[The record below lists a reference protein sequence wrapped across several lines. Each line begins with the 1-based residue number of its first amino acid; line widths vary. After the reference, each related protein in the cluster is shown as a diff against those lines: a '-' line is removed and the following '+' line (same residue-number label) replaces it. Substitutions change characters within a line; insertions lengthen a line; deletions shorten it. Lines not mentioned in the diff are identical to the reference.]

1 MTTID
6 LKERPELRDD
16 IKLSNSFIQ
25 FRELIR
31 MLREKE
37 LPDLVS
43 NHINEEIKI
52 LNELPS
58 GPELK
63 KALRKKQTKIVQL
76 AEKQLKI
83 VPKNYYRN
91 LWFALGISAFGL
103 PIGVAIA
110 LSIGNIGLLGI
121 GFPFGIVIGAAVGS
135 AMDKK
140 ALKEGRQLNIEIKH
154 Y

>member
-6 LKERPELRDD
+6 LKERPELIDD
-16 IKLSNSFIQ
+16 IKFSNSYNQ

-37 LPDLVS
+37 LSDSIANYV
-43 NHINEEIKI
+43 NEDIKI

-58 GPELK
+58 GPELR

-121 GFPFGIVIGAAVGS
+121 GFPFGIAIGAAVGS

-140 ALKEGRQLNIEIKH
+140 ALKEGRQLNLEIKH

>member
-16 IKLSNSFIQ
+16 IKSSNSFIQ

-63 KALRKKQTKIVQL
+63 KALRKKQAKIVQL

>member
-37 LPDLVS
+37 LPDLVT
-43 NHINEEIKI
+43 NYINEEIKI

-121 GFPFGIVIGAAVGS
+121 GFPFGIAIGAAVGS

>member
-1 MTTID
+1 MTTND
-6 LKERPELRDD
+6 LKERPELTND
-16 IKLSNSFIQ
+16 IKFSNSYNQ
-25 FRELIR
+25 FRELVR
-31 MLREKE
+31 LLREKE
-37 LPDLVS
+37 LSDSIS

-52 LNELPS
+52 LNELPL
-58 GPELK
+58 GPGLK
-63 KALRKKQTKIVQL
+63 KALRKKQTKIIQL

-91 LWFALGISAFGL
+91 LWLALGISAFGL

-121 GFPFGIVIGAAVGS
+121 GFPFGIAIGAAVGS

-140 ALKEGRQLNIEIKH
+140 AVKEGRQLNIEIKH